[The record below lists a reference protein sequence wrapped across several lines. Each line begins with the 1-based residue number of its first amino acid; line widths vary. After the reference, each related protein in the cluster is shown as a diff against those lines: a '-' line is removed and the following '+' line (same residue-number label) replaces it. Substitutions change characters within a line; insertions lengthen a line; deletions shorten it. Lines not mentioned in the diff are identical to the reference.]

1 MSKLTRRSVLAA
13 MAVAPIAAP
22 AVLRA
27 QSGPVKI
34 GIISDMS
41 GPFRDSGG
49 PGNKVATEL
58 AIEDFG
64 GSVLGR
70 PIEIMQADCQNNPD
84 VAASIAREWID
95 RSAIDVVADGGP
107 SSAALVVQ
115 RIAAEK
121 KRPYLIV
128 GPASTEFTGKQ
139 CTPYGMQF
147 VYDTFAQ
154 ANSTGRAIAKTGGET
169 WFFITTDYAFGYSL
183 ETETTNAI
191 KAVGN
196 AKVIGSVRA
205 PLNTPD
211 FSSFLLQAQASGA
224 KVLALATA
232 GTDLRNCVK
241 QAAEFGLTR
250 SGLRIACLSMQMND
264 VISLGQKA
272 TEGMVYTD
280 SFYWDMSEATRA
292 WATRFKAKF
301 GSLPTLCH
309 AGMYCSATHWLKAV
323 KAANTTEADPVVAT
337 MKSTPINDMYN
348 VNTRIREDGRVMHP
362 MYLWQVKPEAE
373 SKYPFDLVKLS
384 VRVDPSEAW
393 RPMSE
398 GGCPLIKS

>member
-1 MSKLTRRSVLAA
+1 
-13 MAVAPIAAP
+13 
-22 AVLRA
+22 
-27 QSGPVKI
+27 
-34 GIISDMS
+34 
-41 GPFRDSGG
+41 
-49 PGNKVATEL
+49 
-58 AIEDFG
+58 
-64 GSVLGR
+64 
-70 PIEIMQADCQNNPD
+70 
-84 VAASIAREWID
+84 
-95 RSAIDVVADGGP
+95 
-107 SSAALVVQ
+107 
-115 RIAAEK
+115 
-121 KRPYLIV
+121 LIV

-147 VYDTFAQ
+147 VYDTYAQ

-280 SFYWDMSEATRA
+280 SFYWDMTDATRA

-309 AGMYCSATHWLKAV
+309 AGMYCSALHWLKAV
-323 KAANTTEADPVVAT
+323 KATNTTEADPVVAK

-348 VNTRIREDGRVMHP
+348 QDTRIREDGRVMHP

-373 SKYPFDLVKLS
+373 SKYPFDLVKLA

-398 GGCPLIKS
+398 GGCPLVKT

>member
-1 MSKLTRRSVLAA
+1 MSKLTRRTLLSALAA
-13 MAVAPIAAP
+13 TPIAAP

-27 QSGPVKI
+27 QSGPIKI

-49 PGNKVATEL
+49 PGNRVATEL
-58 AIEDFG
+58 AIEDMG
-64 GSVLGR
+64 GNVLGR
-70 PIEIMQADCQNNPD
+70 PIQIMQADCQNNPD

-95 RSAIDVVADGGP
+95 RAAIDVIADGGP

-154 ANSTGRAIAKTGGET
+154 ANSTGRAIAKTGGES

-191 KAVGN
+191 KASG

-205 PLNTPD
+205 PLGTPD

-250 SGLRIACLSMQMND
+250 SGLRIACLSMQMMD

-272 TEGMVYTD
+272 TAGMVYTD
-280 SFYWDMSEATRA
+280 SFYWDMSETARA

-309 AGMYCSATHWLKAV
+309 AGMYCSALHWLKAV
-323 KAANTTEADPVVAT
+323 KATNTTDADTVVAN
-337 MKSTPINDMYN
+337 MKATPINDMYN
-348 VNTRIREDGRVMHP
+348 ENTRIREDGRVMHP

-373 SKYPFDLVKLS
+373 SKYPFDLVKLA
-384 VRVDPSEAW
+384 VRVDPAEAW
-393 RPMSE
+393 RPMAE
-398 GGCPLIKS
+398 GGCPLVKS

>member
-1 MSKLTRRSVLAA
+1 
-13 MAVAPIAAP
+13 
-22 AVLRA
+22 
-27 QSGPVKI
+27 
-34 GIISDMS
+34 
-41 GPFRDSGG
+41 
-49 PGNKVATEL
+49 
-58 AIEDFG
+58 
-64 GSVLGR
+64 
-70 PIEIMQADCQNNPD
+70 
-84 VAASIAREWID
+84 
-95 RSAIDVVADGGP
+95 
-107 SSAALVVQ
+107 AALVVQ

-147 VYDTFAQ
+147 VYDTYAQ

-183 ETETTNAI
+183 DTDTTNAI

-264 VISLGQKA
+264 V
-272 TEGMVYTD
+272 
-280 SFYWDMSEATRA
+280 
-292 WATRFKAKF
+292 
-301 GSLPTLCH
+301 
-309 AGMYCSATHWLKAV
+309 
-323 KAANTTEADPVVAT
+323 
-337 MKSTPINDMYN
+337 
-348 VNTRIREDGRVMHP
+348 
-362 MYLWQVKPEAE
+362 
-373 SKYPFDLVKLS
+373 
-384 VRVDPSEAW
+384 
-393 RPMSE
+393 
-398 GGCPLIKS
+398 